1 MIVSSF
7 ISGLLFNI
15 SQRLIDCAFLKAEDA
30 EAYVKEL
37 NGDRARAVAR
47 CKELIARYDGE
58 PMVKFLDEEG
68 GIAYVVMT
76 AEMK

>member
-1 MIVSSF
+1 V
-7 ISGLLFNI
+7 
-15 SQRLIDCAFLKAEDA
+15 EDA
-30 EAYVKEL
+30 EEYVKEL
-37 NGDRARAVAR
+37 NGNRAKAVAR